1 MSMCS
6 KYEAPASSW
15 ETVNL
20 ALTKGNKVWLPTF
33 LKRKK
38 HHVVV
43 LWAFMCHFLAA
54 RAEFARKPAVL
65 VLSLAPLTLGKH

>member
-1 MSMCS
+1 MCS

-33 LKRKK
+33 LKKK
-38 HHVVV
+38 
-43 LWAFMCHFLAA
+43 MCHFLTA